1 MDFKLTSQYYPTGDQ
16 PEAIRELVQGVND
29 GAPHQTLLGVTG
41 SGKTF
46 TMANVI
52 QQVKR
57 PTLILSH
64 NKTLA
69 AQLYSEMKGFFP
81 DNSVQYF
88 VSYYDYYQPEAYI
101 PGSDKYIEKDL
112 MINEQI
118 DKLRLS
124 TAAALLSGRRDI
136 VVVSSVSCIYGMGNP
151 EDFRQTVIE
160 VRIGQRIS
168 RNELLR
174 KLVDSLY
181 NRTEV
186 ELQRGQ
192 FRVKGDTV
200 DIMLSFEE
208 IQLRI
213 VFWGDEIES
222 IQTVDPETGAVLSDL
237 EGFNIYPANIFV
249 SSKERTAS
257 AVNQIAVDLGKQVE
271 FFASEGKLLEAER
284 LKERVTYDL
293 EMIKEL
299 GHCSGIENY
308 SRYFDGREPGMRPFC
323 LLDYFPRDFLTIID
337 ESHVTLPQI
346 RGMYGGDLS
355 RKMNL
360 VEYGFRLP
368 AAIDNRPLKFEEF
381 ERLTPQTI
389 YVSATPGD
397 YELQQTEGVFV
408 EQVIRPTGL
417 LDPEIEI
424 KPTMNQID
432 DLMEQIRQRI
442 EAGERTLVTTLTK
455 RMAEEL
461 NKHLIK
467 WGINSAYIHSDVDT
481 LERIKI
487 LEDLREGV
495 YDVLIGVN
503 LLREGLDLPQVS
515 LVAILDADKEGFLRN
530 HRSLTQTAGRAAR
543 NVNGKVIMYADK
555 ITDSMQR
562 TIDETARRRAKQMAY
577 NEQHNL
583 TPTPIAKKSHNELA
597 EIYGEDAA
605 THQPPKKAGKVAP
618 RQHPANAPSAPAKP
632 RPYIE
637 DDHKPTLAA
646 DPVIEYMTPEEIS
659 KRIDKLKNDIN
670 DAARRTA
677 FTEAQQLREE
687 LISLMDLLEGEEEN
701 SQNKKH
707 AEA

>member
-1 MDFKLTSQYYPTGDQ
+1 MDFKLTSEYYPTGDQ
-16 PEAIRELVQGVND
+16 PEAIDELSQGVSQ
-29 GAPHQTLLGVTG
+29 GLPHQTLLGVTG

-81 DNSVQYF
+81 ENSVQYF

-124 TAAALLSGRRDI
+124 TAAALLSGRRDVI
-136 VVVSSVSCIYGMGNP
+136 VVSSVSCIYGMGNP
-151 EDFRQTVIE
+151 EDFSQTV
-160 VRIGQRIS
+160 VRIAVGDRIS
-168 RNELLR
+168 RNAFLR

-181 NRTEV
+181 SRTEGD
-186 ELQRGQ
+186 LNRGN
-192 FRVKGDTV
+192 FRVKGDCV

-208 IQLRI
+208 IQLRVI
-213 VFWGDEIES
+213 FWGEEIES
-222 IQTVDPETGAVLSDL
+222 IQTVDPASGATLSDL

-249 SSKERTAS
+249 SSKEQTAK
-257 AVNQIAVDLGKQVE
+257 AVDQIALDLGKQVE
-271 FFASEGKLLEAER
+271 FFRSQGRILEAER
-284 LKERVTYDL
+284 LRERVSYDL

-323 LLDYFPRDFLTIID
+323 LLDYFPKDFLTIID

-381 ERLTPQTI
+381 ERLTPQVI

-397 YELQQTEGVFV
+397 YELQQTEGVYT

-424 KPTMNQID
+424 RPTLNQID
-432 DLMEQIRQRI
+432 DLMEQIRKRI
-442 EAGERTLVTTLTK
+442 DANERVLVTTLTK

-461 NKHLIK
+461 NNLLIK
-467 WGINSAYIHSDVDT
+467 WGISSAYIHSDVDT
-481 LERIKI
+481 LERMRI
-487 LEDLREGV
+487 LDDLREGN

-562 TIDETARRRAKQMAY
+562 TIDETNRRRSKQMIY
-577 NEQHNL
+577 NEQHGI
-583 TPTPIAKKSHNELA
+583 TPTQIVKTRRNDLIDLYETDKEQKNIH
-597 EIYGEDAA
+597 
-605 THQPPKKAGKVAP
+605 PKKAAKMPAP
-618 RQHPANAPSAPAKP
+618 QRALNKTSAVKRTP

-637 DDHKPTLAA
+637 EEHQAGLVA
-646 DPVIEYMTPEEIS
+646 DPVIEYMTPAELETRIKKIKADMIAAA
-659 KRIDKLKNDIN
+659 KRTDFIEAAQLRDELIKHQDMLESMKLK
-670 DAARRTA
+670 
-677 FTEAQQLREE
+677 
-687 LISLMDLLEGEEEN
+687 
-701 SQNKKH
+701 
-707 AEA
+707 